1 LSGWPATNGVKE
13 IKMAIQMERKD
24 APTQVLGESGA
35 VGPGMRV
42 EEPESLLLEM
52 YRWMTFGRAYDAR
65 LISLQRQGRL
75 TTYAPMLG
83 QEAVAVGCGLAMAEG
98 DWLLGTYRDGLA
110 AILRGMPE
118 SSIALFF
125 RGHPQAGVR
134 PKGVTVFPLQIGIA
148 EQIPHAVGVAWGMKL
163 RKAATAT
170 LVLFGDGATSEGAF
184 HEAANFAGVFQAPV
198 VLMCQNNGWAISVPR
213 SQQTHSETLSQKA
226 IAYGIPGI
234 QVDGN
239 DVLAVYRVACQALE
253 RARSGGGPTLIEA
266 LTYRLGAHTT
276 SDDPTRYRSPEELAS
291 WRDTRDPLGR
301 LRAYLESV
309 GLWNDARQQ
318 ELEGETQ
325 ARVAAAVA
333 EAINVPMPPAETM
346 FDHLY
351 KEPTAPLVAQRRDMM
366 DGAGQEGDRHG

>member
-1 LSGWPATNGVKE
+1 
-13 IKMAIQMERKD
+13 MAIQMERKD
-24 APTQVLGESGA
+24 APAQVLSETGA
-35 VGPGMRV
+35 VAAGMRV

-52 YRWMTFGRAYDAR
+52 YRWMTFGRAYDGR

-75 TTYAPMLG
+75 TTYAPLLG

-110 AILRGMPE
+110 GILRGMPE
-118 SSIALFF
+118 ESIALFF
-125 RGHPQAGVR
+125 RGHPLAGAR
-134 PKGVTVFPLQIGIA
+134 PEGVHVFPMQIGIA

-213 SQQTHSETLSQKA
+213 SRQTHSETLSQKA
-226 IAYGIPGI
+226 VAYGIPGR

-239 DVLAVYRVACQALE
+239 DVLAVFREARAALE

-266 LTYRLGAHTT
+266 LTYRIGPHTT
-276 SDDPTRYRSPEELAS
+276 SDDPTRYRPPEEFAS
-291 WRDTRDPLGR
+291 WRDTRDPLAR
-301 LRAYLESV
+301 LRAYLETA
-309 GLWNDARQQ
+309 GLWDGARQQ
-318 ELEGETQ
+318 ELEAETQ

-333 EAINVPMPPAETM
+333 AALAVPMPPAESM
-346 FDHLY
+346 FENVFA
-351 KEPTAPLVAQRRDMM
+351 EPTAPLKAQRQEHRSAAGRE
-366 DGAGQEGDRHG
+366 GASHG

>member
-1 LSGWPATNGVKE
+1 
-13 IKMAIQMERKD
+13 MAIQMERKD
-24 APTQVLGESGA
+24 APAQVLSETGA
-35 VGPGMRV
+35 VRPGMGV
-42 EEPESLLLEM
+42 EEPESLLLAM
-52 YRWMTFGRAYDAR
+52 YRWMTFGRAYDGR

-125 RGHPQAGVR
+125 RGHPQAGAR
-134 PKGVTVFPLQIGIA
+134 PSGVTVYPLQIGIA
-148 EQIPHAVGVAWGMKL
+148 EQISHAVGTAWGMKL

-226 IAYGIPGI
+226 VAYGIPGI

-239 DVLAVYRVACQALE
+239 DVLAVYRVAGEALA
-253 RARSGGGPTLIEA
+253 RARAGDGPTLIEA

-276 SDDPTRYRSPEELAS
+276 SDDPTRYRPPEELAS

-301 LRAYLESV
+301 LRAYLESAS
-309 GLWNDARQQ
+309 LWDDTRQQ
-318 ELEGETQ
+318 ELEAETQ

-333 EAINVPMPPAETM
+333 EALNVPMPPADAM
-346 FDHLY
+346 FDHLFA
-351 KEPTAPLVAQRRDMM
+351 EPTPSLLSQRREMM
-366 DGAGQEGDRHG
+366 AGAGQEEGGHHG